1 MKNPMIKR
9 SIITWLLLSP
19 IVISALFPYAIMVFT
34 SVKERGEV
42 FSFPPTWLPSTFQWN
57 NFVEM
62 WEVTQFGPALV
73 NSLVVSSAT
82 TILVLILAIPSAY
95 AASQLKFRGQGA
107 YQKYLLITQM
117 LAPIVMVIGLFKMLA
132 WLKMI
137 DSLTGLTL
145 VYAAF
150 FLAFAVWML
159 QNYFATIPKELEE
172 SAWLEGASA
181 FKSLKL
187 VFLPMAKPSIV
198 VAAIFTFINS
208 WNEFI
213 VALVSLRS
221 SDNFTLT
228 LKVFSLVGGRYT
240 VEWHLVMAAAFL
252 ATIPVAILFA
262 WIQKYLVQGLGVG
275 SVK

>member
-1 MKNPMIKR
+1 
-9 SIITWLLLSP
+9 
-19 IVISALFPYAIMVFT
+19 MVFT

-42 FSFPPTWLPSTFQWN
+42 FSFPPTWLPETFQWS

-62 WEVTQFGPALV
+62 WEVTQFGPALI

-82 TILVLILAIPSAY
+82 TILVLLLAIPSAY
-95 AASQLKFRGQGA
+95 ASSQLKFRGQSA

-132 WLKMI
+132 WLKLI

-181 FKSLKL
+181 YKSLKL